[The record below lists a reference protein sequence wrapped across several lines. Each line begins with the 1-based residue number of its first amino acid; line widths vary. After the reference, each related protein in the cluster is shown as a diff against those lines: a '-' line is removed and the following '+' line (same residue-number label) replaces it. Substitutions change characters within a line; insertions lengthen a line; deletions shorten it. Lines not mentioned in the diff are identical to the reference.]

1 MSKAELIVEVKFH
14 RRNNLALKN
23 KSTTKFKRQIITR
36 SFQFDIT
43 LSMVMNK

>member
-23 KSTTKFKRQIITR
+23 KSTTKFKKANNNAFI
-36 SFQFDIT
+36 DIT

>member
-1 MSKAELIVEVKFH
+1 MNKTELIVEVKFH

-23 KSTTKFKRQIITR
+23 KSTKKIQKANNNVFI
-36 SFQFDIT
+36 DIT